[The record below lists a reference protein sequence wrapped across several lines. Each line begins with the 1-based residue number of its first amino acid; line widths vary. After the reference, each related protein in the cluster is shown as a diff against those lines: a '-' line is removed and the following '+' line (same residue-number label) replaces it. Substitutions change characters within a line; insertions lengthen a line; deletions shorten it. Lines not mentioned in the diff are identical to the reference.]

1 MKSQK
6 NNLESWHSERSVEA
20 LKKSFN
26 LHLKY
31 SQAKDQYSAT
41 TLDLYNSL
49 ALTIRDRLIEK
60 WIQTQQSYYNNDVK
74 RVYYL
79 SMEYLIGRSLTHYLI
94 NLDLKEETYKAIKDL
109 GYHLEEIQSTD
120 IEPGLGNGGLGRLAA
135 CFLDSMASISLP
147 AYGYGIRYEFG
158 IFYQKIIN
166 GYQVETADNWNRQGN
181 PWEIVRPD
189 FIYPVKFYGKVKQYT
204 KPNGEVGHEWV
215 DTHDDVM
222 AMAYDIPVPGY
233 QNNTVNNLR
242 LWSAKSTRE
251 LDFEF
256 FNIGDYVH
264 SVRHKQETET
274 ISKVLYPNDDLIKGK
289 ELRLKQEYFFI
300 SASLQD
306 IVRRYKKG
314 HTSFDQFSDKVAIQ
328 LNDTHPALAI
338 SELMRIL
345 IDEEHL
351 RWNKAWDITVKTFG
365 YTNHTVLP
373 EALEKWP
380 VHLLGTLLPR
390 HLQIIYEINLHFLDE
405 IRHRFPND
413 QERIKRMSIIE
424 EEPLKSVR
432 MAYLAIVGS
441 HSVNGV
447 AALHTKILKD
457 HLFKDFYEMFPERF
471 NNKTNGITPRHWLKS
486 CNPELSQLITDHIG
500 DQWITN
506 LDDLKKLLPCVED
519 ANFRK
524 EWVKIKKNNKKRLA
538 DYIRNTLKIEVNTN
552 SLFDI
557 QVKRIHEYKRQLM
570 NLLYTVVLYNRIKRS
585 PKSKFVARTVI
596 FSGKAAPGYKMA
608 KLIIKLIN
616 SVGEKIN
623 NDPDVSDKLKV
634 VFIPNY
640 SVSLAEMII
649 PAADLSQQISTAG
662 TEASGTGNMKLALN
676 GALTIGTL
684 DGANVEIMEE
694 VGRNN
699 IFIFGLKADE
709 VQSLK
714 QNGYHP
720 REYYLANPEL
730 RTALDTIRDNYFCTE
745 TPGLFLPVV
754 DSLLN
759 NDNYLILADFAA
771 YCQCQE
777 TVEAEFQNTALW
789 AKKSIINTANMG
801 KFSSDRTIREYV
813 QDIWKAQPVSAKKAN
828 QAI

>member
-1 MKSQK
+1 
-6 NNLESWHSERSVEA
+6 
-20 LKKSFN
+20 
-26 LHLKY
+26 
-31 SQAKDQYSAT
+31 
-41 TLDLYNSL
+41 
-49 ALTIRDRLIEK
+49 
-60 WIQTQQSYYNNDVK
+60 
-74 RVYYL
+74 
-79 SMEYLIGRSLTHYLI
+79 
-94 NLDLKEETYKAIKDL
+94 
-109 GYHLEEIQSTD
+109 
-120 IEPGLGNGGLGRLAA
+120 RLAA
-135 CFLDSMASISLP
+135 CFLDSMASLGLP

-166 GYQVETADNWNRQGN
+166 GYQIETADNWNRTGN
-181 PWEIVRPD
+181 PWEIIRPD
-189 FIYPVKFYGKVKQYT
+189 YIYPVKFYGKVKQHT
-204 KPNGEVGHEWV
+204 KPNGEVMHDWV

-251 LDFEF
+251 LDFEY
-256 FNIGDYVH
+256 FNEGDYVH
-264 SVRHKQETET
+264 SVRQKQETET
-274 ISKVLYPNDDLIKGK
+274 ISKVLYPNDDLVKGK

-306 IVRRYKKG
+306 IIRRYKKG

-328 LNDTHPALAI
+328 LNDTHPTLAI
-338 SELMRIL
+338 PELMRIL
-345 IDEEHL
+345 MDLEHL
-351 RWNKAWDITVKTFG
+351 SWDKAWEITVKTFG

-390 HLQIIYEINLHFLDE
+390 HLQIIYEINLKFLNE
-405 IRHRFPND
+405 VRIRFPND
-413 QERIKRMSIIE
+413 QWRLKNMSIIE
-424 EEPLKSVR
+424 EDPFKSVR

-447 AALHTKILKD
+447 AKLHSDILKE

-500 DQWITN
+500 DGWITN
-506 LDDLKKLLPCVED
+506 LDDLKKLLPFAD
-519 ANFRK
+519 GADFHN
-524 EWVKIKKNNKKRLA
+524 EWIKIKQSNKTHLA
-538 DYIRNTLKIEVNTN
+538 AYIRNTLKVEINVN
-552 SLFDI
+552 SLFDV

-570 NLLYTVVLYNRIKRS
+570 NLLHAIVIYNRIKQS
-585 PKSKFVARTVI
+585 PKSKSLARTVI
-596 FSGKAAPGYKMA
+596 FAGKSAPGYKMA

-616 SVGEKIN
+616 SVADKVN
-623 NDPDVSDKLKV
+623 NDPAVGDKLKV

-640 SVSLAEMII
+640 SVSLAEQII

-684 DGANVEIMEE
+684 DGANIEIMEE
-694 VGRNN
+694 VGREN
-699 IFIFGLKADE
+699 IFIFGLKTDE

-714 QNGYHP
+714 QSGYHP
-720 REYYLANPEL
+720 REYYLSNPEL
-730 RTALDTIRDNYFCTE
+730 KKALDMIHDNYFCPE
-745 TPGLFLPVV
+745 IPGLFQPIV

-759 NDNYLILADFAA
+759 NDAYLILADFAA

-777 TVEAEFQNTALW
+777 T
-789 AKKSIINTANMG
+789 
-801 KFSSDRTIREYV
+801 
-813 QDIWKAQPVSAKKAN
+813 
-828 QAI
+828 